1 LIYRLLGSDAEQSF
15 ARSWGVSYGLNAASE
30 WKARRTRSQVRRV
43 LALTH
48 CLRALCVTEQ
58 DILIEALKG
67 ALLLAILERLVL
79 TSNASWL
86 EEHIDY
92 MSLQARAAC
101 ALSCALIG

>member
-1 LIYRLLGSDAEQSF
+1 
-15 ARSWGVSYGLNAASE
+15 
-30 WKARRTRSQVRRV
+30 
-43 LALTH
+43 
-48 CLRALCVTEQ
+48 LRISEQ

-86 EEHIDY
+86 EDHIDY

-101 ALSCALIG
+101 ICSVACSSAVARALHAYALVG